1 MRMELREYVVSQNK
15 TSSFF
20 WVRYGGNSNFT
31 ICDRKGFFEL
41 CRWDDG
47 GRGKMIRSPH
57 NITLLLDSLEAKTRE
72 DHEITI
78 EAINGIINETPELKI
93 LAISVLTLGP
103 TQRVFKDN
111 AWNSNIL
118 SGSLFKE
125 KHRFLRKYKNRLRG
139 YKVAQPFR

>member
-31 ICDRKGFFEL
+31 ICDRRAFL
-41 CRWDDG
+41 NTCRWDDG

-103 TQRVFKDN
+103 TQVVLDDSV
-111 AWNSNIL
+111 WDSEIL

-125 KHRFLRKYKNRLRG
+125 KHRFLKRYKNRLNKK
-139 YKVAQPFR
+139 YPVK